1 MNTSCVDDGIYFKS
15 IAWMLGIVKNIILP
29 PLLYDEFSEEIYRFW
44 RVVCFTVPGI
54 RNQK

>member
-29 PLLYDEFSEEIYRFW
+29 PLLYDEFSD
-44 RVVCFTVPGI
+44 
-54 RNQK
+54 

>member
-1 MNTSCVDDGIYFKS
+1 MNKSCVDDGIYFKS